1 MTQDHDI
8 SSILFDANCIVYHC
22 FHTKVR
28 IKISHSKH
36 INVDLKYPI
45 FTDQIHEIVNYLC
58 KCCVSI
64 KTIEIVWNEI
74 QKKGLAIIVNEFIN
88 SKDFPF
94 NSKYI
99 GNYEKLNIEKK
110 LQTKLQELSNKPW
123 FKIEPFIANQ
133 DRVDKVIAFYRSLL
147 VTEKMI
153 QHLSKRNRKY
163 PEPSFEDINLLIF
176 SKENKLPL
184 LSNDNDFV
192 LFQEEI
198 EENNICYRIFP
209 LSEIT
214 DPSILT
220 K

>member
-1 MTQDHDI
+1 
-8 SSILFDANCIVYHC
+8 
-22 FHTKVR
+22 
-28 IKISHSKH
+28 
-36 INVDLKYPI
+36 
-45 FTDQIHEIVNYLC
+45 
-58 KCCVSI
+58 
-64 KTIEIVWNEI
+64 
-74 QKKGLAIIVNEFIN
+74 VNEFIN
-88 SKDFPF
+88 SKDFPY
-94 NSKYI
+94 NTKYI

-110 LQTKLQELSNKPW
+110 LQTKLQELSNKTW
-123 FKIEPFIANQ
+123 FKIESFMADQ
-133 DRVDKVIAFYRSLL
+133 DRIEKVITFYRSLFE
-147 VTEKMI
+147 TEKMI
-153 QHLSKRNRKY
+153 QHLKKRNRKD

>member
-1 MTQDHDI
+1 MTQDHNI
-8 SSILFDANCIVYHC
+8 SSILLDANCIVYHC

-28 IKISHSKH
+28 IRISHSKH

-45 FTDQIHEIVNYLC
+45 FTDQIHEIVSYLC
-58 KCCVSI
+58 ACYVSI
-64 KTIEIVWNEI
+64 KTLEMVWDEI

-88 SKDFPF
+88 SKDFPY
-94 NSKYI
+94 NTKYI

-110 LQTKLQELSNKPW
+110 LQTKLQELSNKTW
-123 FKIEPFIANQ
+123 FKIESFMADQ
-133 DRVDKVIAFYRSLL
+133 DRIEKVITFYRSLFE
-147 VTEKMI
+147 TEKMI
-153 QHLSKRNRKY
+153 QHLKKRNRKD